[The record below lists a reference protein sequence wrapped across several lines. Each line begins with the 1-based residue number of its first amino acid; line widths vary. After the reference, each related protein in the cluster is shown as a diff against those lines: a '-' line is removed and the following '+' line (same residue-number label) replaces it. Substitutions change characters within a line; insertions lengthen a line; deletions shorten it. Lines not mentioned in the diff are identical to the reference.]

1 MENKKE
7 LVNDKHV
14 MAAVVSLDTATTSE
28 NADKR
33 EHFKNNIIKFYG
45 KVPEFKRAFDSAYVV
60 KKKKFEDQGKTIEYE
75 RLMEIGNELGIE
87 KKLQEEKES
96 WVSRVSKKSENN
108 LSR

>member
-1 MENKKE
+1 MKKIV
-7 LVNDKHV
+7 LILLCFITLNNVFASSNNSINDKHV

-60 KKKKFEDQGKTIEYE
+60 KKRDFEKQGKTVEYE
-75 RLMEIGNELGIE
+75 RLMEIGRILGI
-87 KKLQEEKES
+87 K
-96 WVSRVSKKSENN
+96 
-108 LSR
+108 